1 MLRLK
6 IANWP
11 CTSESKKVFFKG
23 QAMNILLQD
32 ASYKIYEMVR
42 EFLDGMNDKLNELDE
57 FEISED
63 AREIIEEVK
72 RDIEDFL
79 R

>member
-1 MLRLK
+1 
-6 IANWP
+6 
-11 CTSESKKVFFKG
+11 
-23 QAMNILLQD
+23 MNILLQD

-42 EFLDGMNDKLNELDE
+42 EFLDGMLDKLNELDE